1 MNATVKPAAT
11 ILDLDSLLDES
22 LDSVPDMPD
31 FQNPPDGLYDLK
43 STKCA
48 IEQYTTK
55 AKDGKPATSGT
66 RIRLTTSVL
75 KTIEIKAGELPV
87 PDGTLFSETFQ
98 GTEEGLGYFK
108 ARAIKCLNVAD
119 LKGVALRDI
128 LTEMSEVEYQA
139 KITTKVS
146 KTDTGTF
153 ENLNVRVIP
162 PAAA

>member
-1 MNATVKPAAT
+1 MNTTTKPAAT
-11 ILDLDSLLDES
+11 ILDLDNMLDES

-31 FQNPPDGLYDLK
+31 FQNPPDGLYRLK
-43 STKCA
+43 TMSAK
-48 IEQYTTK
+48 IEQYTSK
-55 AKDGKPATSGT
+55 AKDGKPEQKGT

-75 KTIEIKAGELPV
+75 KTVEIKPGELPV

-108 ARAIKCLNVAD
+108 ARAIKVLNVED

-128 LTEMSEVEYQA
+128 LSGLADAEYDA
-139 KITTKVS
+139 KITIKVS

-162 PAAA
+162 PVAA